1 MVAPGVCIA
10 ATGSGMGKTTIAT
23 GLIAALARRMRV
35 APFKVGPDYIDPGYH
50 TLAARRQGRN
60 LDAVMCGTGAIG
72 PLYAHGCSG
81 AEIGVV
87 EGVMGLFDGRIND
100 GAGSTADVA
109 AALGIPVIL
118 IVDVRGL
125 ILVGDIFKS
134 LKPDEINGSGV
145 VRKFTDQSFFASFS
159 DRIEKDDPSFELDIR
174 HVARDLADPVE
185 PATVNMFVRKI
196 VQQIF
201 ERDHVDLFLQEF
213 GTFRPYS
220 RKIHDVT
227 FADRHVHY
235 KL

>member
-118 IVDVRGL
+118 IVDVRGMSQSVGA
-125 ILVGDIFKS
+125 LVRGFATTRSDVRI
-134 LKPDEINGSGV
+134 SGV
-145 VRKFTDQSFFASFS
+145 ILNQAGSERHAQVCKNAVEAAGIPVVGIVPRM
-159 DRIEKDDPSFELDIR
+159 EKVEVPSR
-174 HVARDLADPVE
+174 HLGLVTAAEHGGAAVEAVERMADLVAE
-185 PATVNMFVRKI
+185 
-196 VQQIF
+196 
-201 ERDHVDLFLQEF
+201 H
-213 GTFRPYS
+213 
-220 RKIHDVT
+220 
-227 FADRHVHY
+227 
-235 KL
+235 